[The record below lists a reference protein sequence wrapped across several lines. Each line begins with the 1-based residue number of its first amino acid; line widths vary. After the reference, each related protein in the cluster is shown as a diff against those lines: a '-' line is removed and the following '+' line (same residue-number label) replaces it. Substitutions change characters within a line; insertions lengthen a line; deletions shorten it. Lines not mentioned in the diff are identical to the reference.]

1 MIIMIVFSS
10 FFPAAETEAH
20 SVWSMYVSEDVSS
33 EPPWWSLRAC
43 ADLEQTPWCPPL
55 SSRSTLIGTALA
67 PWGCDDAA
75 GGRCAATVLL
85 ALTVAQ
91 CAHKIG
97 TRWEYTLY
105 LCVWVCEAMLFHS
118 AARSQISYQKIY
130 HFSSPRF
137 SQGKKI
143 EQTSVK
149 VCVCGSSACR
159 DNCCF
164 RQRRAEP
171 PPPPPKHQNH
181 HYETKFITSTPGHE
195 VIKLCQSWRSSSFMH
210 TMLLMLGF

>member
-10 FFPAAETEAH
+10 FFPAAEAEAH
-20 SVWSMYVSEDVSS
+20 SVWSMYVSKDVSS

-43 ADLEQTPWCPPL
+43 ADLEQTPWCPPV

-67 PWGCDDAA
+67 PWGCDDAT

-105 LCVWVCEAMLFHS
+105 LCVCVCVRPCFSTQQHAH
-118 AARSQISYQKIY
+118 KY
-130 HFSSPRF
+130 HIEKSTTLAHLVFLR
-137 SQGKKI
+137 GKKI

-149 VCVCGSSACR
+149 VCVCCSSACR

-164 RQRRAEP
+164 RQRRA
-171 PPPPPKHQNH
+171 
-181 HYETKFITSTPGHE
+181 
-195 VIKLCQSWRSSSFMH
+195 
-210 TMLLMLGF
+210 

>member
-43 ADLEQTPWCPPL
+43 ADLEQTPWCPPV

-118 AARSQISYQKIY
+118 AARSQISYRKIY
-130 HFSSPRF
+130 HLSSPRF

-149 VCVCGSSACR
+149 VCVCVAHQPAGITAASGR
-159 DNCCF
+159 GVQNHLHH
-164 RQRRAEP
+164 
-171 PPPPPKHQNH
+171 HQN
-181 HYETKFITSTPGHE
+181 TKTTTM
-195 VIKLCQSWRSSSFMH
+195 KQNSSPALRVMR
-210 TMLLMLGF
+210 

>member
-43 ADLEQTPWCPPL
+43 ADLEQTPWCPPV

-97 TRWEYTLY
+97 GNTHCIY
-105 LCVWVCEAMLFHS
+105 VCECVRPCFSTQQHAHKYHIKKSTTLAHLVFLRGKKLSKHQS
-118 AARSQISYQKIY
+118 RSVCVAHQPAGITAASGRGVQNHLHHHQNTKTTTMKQN
-130 HFSSPRF
+130 SSPALR
-137 SQGKKI
+137 
-143 EQTSVK
+143 VM
-149 VCVCGSSACR
+149 R
-159 DNCCF
+159 
-164 RQRRAEP
+164 
-171 PPPPPKHQNH
+171 
-181 HYETKFITSTPGHE
+181 
-195 VIKLCQSWRSSSFMH
+195 
-210 TMLLMLGF
+210 

>member
-43 ADLEQTPWCPPL
+43 ADLEQTPWCPPV

-137 SQGKKI
+137 LRGKKLSKH
-143 EQTSVK
+143 QSRS
-149 VCVCGSSACR
+149 VCVAHQPAGITAASGGGVQ
-159 DNCCF
+159 NHLHH
-164 RQRRAEP
+164 
-171 PPPPPKHQNH
+171 HQN
-181 HYETKFITSTPGHE
+181 TKTTTM
-195 VIKLCQSWRSSSFMH
+195 KQNSSPALRVMR
-210 TMLLMLGF
+210 